1 MKVEKDSTT
10 DILIPPPGTYV
21 LTSEMLGNAITTVE
35 YGEDGTNG
43 CKYVGY
49 TSKNGKR
56 LYLFL
61 TPNLSISFDE
71 KQLCAQALNYMK
83 LARIEAASTGKTT

>member
-1 MKVEKDSTT
+1 MKHET
-10 DILIPPPGTYV
+10 DIRCLIPPPDTDV
-21 LTSEMLGNAITTVE
+21 LTSEMLGNAIPTVE
-35 YGEDGTNG
+35 CGDDGTHG

-49 TSKNGKR
+49 ISKNGKR

-83 LARIEAASTGKTT
+83 LARIEAANTGKTTR